1 MQTENEQKRTCV
13 CVCGSVFVCQQCDS
27 TRGATVHCCPT
38 FTVHIYSVIM
48 RLRGENLVNSE
59 EKQVRVHWVHCA
71 RTELHCAHA
80 RVYVCVSARECV

>member
-1 MQTENEQKRTCV
+1 M
-13 CVCGSVFVCQQCDS
+13 CGSVFVCQQCDS

-48 RLRGENLVNSE
+48 RLRGENLANSE
-59 EKQVRVHWVHCA
+59 EKIGEGTLGS

-80 RVYVCVSARECV
+80 RVYVCVSARACV

>member
-1 MQTENEQKRTCV
+1 M

-27 TRGATVHCCPT
+27 TRGATVHRCPT

-59 EKQVRVHWVHCA
+59 EKQVRVHWVHARNYTA
-71 RTELHCAHA
+71 RT
-80 RVYVCVSARECV
+80 RVCMCV